1 MEFFLFQD
9 MILDPIAYS
18 LNLLESH
25 GVFGKPWMLCSVL
38 QGGNASTVVEQEEKQ
53 QPKLKLRGGGSIMH
67 IQCTRMTR
75 MVSGV
80 AM

>member
-1 MEFFLFQD
+1 

-38 QGGNASTVVEQEEKQ
+38 QGGYASTVVEQEEKQ
-53 QPKLKLRGGGSIMH
+53 QPKLRGGGSIMH